1 MNVIGITGGIGSGK
15 STVAKMLR
23 EKGWIVY
30 ASDETARELMDTD
43 AELKAAVAELLGA
56 DAVQADGTL
65 NRPFIASQVFG
76 PTPEHAKRRE
86 ALDRLVH
93 PRVLQRHLD
102 LLEQHRSEGAP
113 LVAIE
118 SALIYEVGLDE
129 AFDYIILVD
138 APEEIRIARAMERSG
153 LSREQVMERIASQAP
168 AAETRGLADIVVHNE
183 GSLADLQRSV
193 NMAALVIGS
202 MPDAETR
209 SEADEAAEAEAAS
222 DS

>member
-15 STVAKMLR
+15 STVARMLR

-30 ASDETARELMDTD
+30 ASDETARSLMDTD
-43 AELKAAVAELLGA
+43 TGLQHAIVDLLGTSVRLPSGA
-56 DAVQADGTL
+56 LDRQA
-65 NRPFIASQVFG
+65 IAAMVFG
-76 PTPEHAKRRE
+76 ATPQHKQQRE

-93 PRVLQRHLD
+93 PRVLQHHLD
-102 LLEQHRSEGAP
+102 ALERHRAEGAP

-138 APEEIRIARAMERSG
+138 APEELRIARAMERSG
-153 LSREQVMERIASQAP
+153 ISRDEVLQRMAAQIP
-168 AAETRGLADIVVHNE
+168 AKDVRGLADVVIDNG
-183 GSLADLQRSV
+183 GSVDDLQRTV
-193 NMAALVIGS
+193 NLAALVIGS

-209 SEADEAAEAEAAS
+209 VDDDDAS
-222 DS
+222 DDA